1 MERPVFA
8 NEHIYHIYNRGV
20 EKRDIFLDEN
30 DYYRFVHGLYEFND
44 KAPALSSYYY
54 SSEVGL
60 RKGVERKRRVLVDV
74 LAFCLMPNH
83 YHLLVKQVDE
93 GGITDFMRKVGTGYT
108 NYFNKKRD
116 RVGSLFQGK
125 FKARHVTDNAHLLY
139 LPLYIHLNPLDLT
152 MPEWRDKVLKNSQQ
166 ALRYLETYRWSSHLD
181 YLGKNNFPLITVRG
195 FLSDLYGGSEQYRR
209 DMAEYLDGF
218 DLNLLSSVM
227 IE

>member
-1 MERPVFA
+1 MERPGFA
-8 NEHIYHIYNRGV
+8 NEHIYHIYYRGG

>member
-8 NEHIYHIYNRGV
+8 NEHIYHIYN
-20 EKRDIFLDEN
+20 RDIFLDEN